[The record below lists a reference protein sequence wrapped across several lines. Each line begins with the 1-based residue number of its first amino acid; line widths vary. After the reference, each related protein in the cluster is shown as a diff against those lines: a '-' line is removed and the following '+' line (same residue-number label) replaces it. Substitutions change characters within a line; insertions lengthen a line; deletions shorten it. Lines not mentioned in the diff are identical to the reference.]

1 MHRYGVLA
9 WRFAALR
16 PRPGQVLNLLTYA
29 ACLTTGRF
37 PRRLPYTPIT
47 FGAHVTS
54 RCNLKCVFCNNPGV
68 NRDPRGQSDMTLEEF
83 AALLVHP
90 NWRHAF
96 RVSFTGGEPLL
107 HPDVFTFA
115 KLARKH
121 KKLTYMATNGLL
133 IGERLDE
140 FRTSPLDTI
149 HLSLYAQHLDKQVDN
164 LRQLRAAA
172 PRLAVVLTQ
181 IVSTDR
187 ESWKTMRDTMGIA
200 AELHV
205 RNVLFMA
212 YTPISGHDL
221 ALGYFDDHAEMAAY
235 LRAFEQ
241 EFGRRF
247 DLMLPIP
254 MERHPVR
261 RFCMVAHTAPYVGP
275 RGAISPC
282 CAILPPSRSMG
293 NAFDPDIWNQEFLYR
308 FRREFSSHFP
318 VHPRCRHC
326 PTYAQGS
333 AKGFFA

>member
-1 MHRYGVLA
+1 MRRYFEMAG
-9 WRFAALR
+9 RFAALI
-16 PRPGQVLNLLTYA
+16 PRPGQVVNLLTYS
-29 ACLTTGRF
+29 ACLASGYF
-37 PRRLPYTPIT
+37 PRRLPYKPIT

-54 RCNLKCVFCNNPGV
+54 RCNLKCIFCNNPGV
-68 NRDPRGQSDMTLEEF
+68 NKDPRGQSDMTEEEF

-107 HPDVFTFA
+107 HPGVFA
-115 KLARKH
+115 MARLARQH

-133 IGERLDE
+133 INERLDE
-140 FRTSPLDTI
+140 FRHSPLGTI

-164 LRQLRAAA
+164 MRQLRTAA

-181 IVSTDR
+181 IVSTDP
-187 ESWKTMRDTMGIA
+187 ETWKTMRATMDIA
-200 AELHV
+200 AELRV

-212 YTPISGHDL
+212 YTPISRHDL
-221 ALGYFDDHAEMAAY
+221 TLGYFDDHAEMTAY

-247 DLMLPIP
+247 DVTLPIP
-254 MERHPVR
+254 MERNPAR

-293 NAFDPDIWNQEFLYR
+293 NAFDLDFWNRDFLYR
-308 FRREFSSHFP
+308 FRLEFKTRFP

-326 PTYAQGS
+326 PTYVQGR
-333 AKGFFA
+333 AKGFFT